1 MQVFKRVLY
10 TVLDAIL
17 KIGGLLGIMK
27 LVTVFIFS
35 VHLRLFKQEISR
47 ECANLSK
54 EPIREHEIL
63 PAEAAHPDQNS
74 NGLLPKYRV
83 NLTTN

>member
-1 MQVFKRVLY
+1 VQVFKRVRY

-35 VHLRLFKQEISR
+35 VHLKLFKQEISR
-47 ECANLSK
+47 ECANLSNY
-54 EPIREHEIL
+54 PNHGHEIL
-63 PAEAAHPDQNS
+63 QGEAAYPDQNTK
-74 NGLLPKYRV
+74 GLVAKHRV

>member
-1 MQVFKRVLY
+1 VQVFKRVRY

-35 VHLRLFKQEISR
+35 MHLRLFKQEISR

-54 EPIREHEIL
+54 YPNHGHEIL
-63 PAEAAHPDQNS
+63 QVEAAHPDQNTK
-74 NGLLPKYRV
+74 GLVAKHRV